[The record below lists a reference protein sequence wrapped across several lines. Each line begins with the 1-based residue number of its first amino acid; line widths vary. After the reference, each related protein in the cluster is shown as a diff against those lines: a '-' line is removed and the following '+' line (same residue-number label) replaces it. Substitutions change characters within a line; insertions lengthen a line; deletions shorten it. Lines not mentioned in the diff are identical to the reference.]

1 MPRRTSILALLLA
14 SAALVAG
21 CGSSG
26 SKSTSTTTSSAAAT
40 SGAAST
46 TAASSS
52 SPGPETIP
60 LEQGPELAPAST
72 TAPGTKIDGVIECA
86 PLEQLAYHI
95 HVHLQVY
102 VDGQSRSLPAG
113 IGLIH
118 PVVAQQTPVG
128 PFYGAT
134 HCYYWLHTHAS
145 DGIVHIES
153 PTKRIYTLG
162 IFFDEWRQPLSS
174 DQVATAHGKV
184 TAFLNGKPWTKSLRD
199 IPLDPHNQIQL
210 DVGSPIVPFE
220 PISFAGSGL

>member
-1 MPRRTSILALLLA
+1 MPKRTSILVSLLA

-26 SKSTSTTTSSAAAT
+26 SSSTSTTTSSAAAT
-40 SGAAST
+40 SGTAST
-46 TAASSS
+46 TAASGT

-95 HVHLQVY
+95 HIHLQVY
-102 VDGQSRSLPAG
+102 VDGQSRSIPAA
-113 IGLIH
+113 IGLLG
-118 PVVAQQTPVG
+118 PVYENTPYG
-128 PFYGAT
+128 RFYGAQK
-134 HCYYWLHTHAS
+134 CYYWLHTHAS
-145 DGIVHIES
+145 DGIIHVES

-174 DQVATAHGKV
+174 DQVASAHGKV

-210 DVGSPIVPFE
+210 DVGTPIVPFK

>member
-1 MPRRTSILALLLA
+1 MPKRTSIFASLLA

-26 SKSTSTTTSSAAAT
+26 STSTSTTTSSAAA
-40 SGAAST
+40 SSSAAST
-46 TAASSS
+46 TAASGT

-95 HVHLQVY
+95 HIHLQVY
-102 VDGQSRSLPAG
+102 VDGQSRSIPAA
-113 IGLIH
+113 IGLLG
-118 PVVAQQTPVG
+118 PVYENTPYG
-128 PFYGAT
+128 RFYGAQK
-134 HCYYWLHTHAS
+134 CYYWLHTHAS
-145 DGIVHIES
+145 DGIIHVES

-184 TAFLNGKPWTKSLRD
+184 TAFLNGKPWTKSLRE
-199 IPLDPHNQIQL
+199 IPLEPHNQIQL
-210 DVGSPIVPFE
+210 DVGTPVVPFK

>member
-1 MPRRTSILALLLA
+1 MPKRTSILASLLA

-26 SKSTSTTTSSAAAT
+26 STSTSTTTSSAAA
-40 SGAAST
+40 SSSAAST
-46 TAASSS
+46 TAASGT

-60 LEQGPELAPAST
+60 LEKGPELAPAST

-95 HVHLQVY
+95 HIHLQVY
-102 VDGQSRSLPAG
+102 VDGQSRSIPAA
-113 IGLIH
+113 IGLLG
-118 PVVAQQTPVG
+118 PVYENTPYG
-128 PFYGAT
+128 RFYGAQK
-134 HCYYWLHTHAS
+134 CYYWLHTHAS
-145 DGIVHIES
+145 DGIIHVES

-199 IPLDPHNQIQL
+199 IPLEPHNQIQL
-210 DVGSPIVPFE
+210 DVGKPIVPFK

>member
-1 MPRRTSILALLLA
+1 MPRRKSILALLLA

-26 SKSTSTTTSSAAAT
+26 GSSSTTTSSAT
-40 SGAAST
+40 STTSAAST
-46 TAASSS
+46 TAASSG

-95 HVHLQVY
+95 HIHLQVY
-102 VDGQSRSLPAG
+102 VDGQSRSIPAA
-113 IGLIH
+113 IGLLG
-118 PVVAQQTPVG
+118 PVYENTPYG
-128 PFYGAT
+128 RFYGAQK
-134 HCYYWLHTHAS
+134 CYYWLHTHAS
-145 DGIVHIES
+145 DGIIHVES

-184 TAFLNGKPWTKSLRD
+184 TAFLNGKPWTKRLRD

-210 DVGSPIVPFE
+210 DVGSPIVPFK